1 MKTIAFVTYDK
12 QPDATPDDALAAE
25 ALRER
30 NCRVDCIPWNRA
42 GIDWASYDMIV
53 LRSCWDYHVYPQEF
67 SSWLDHLQK
76 TGCRVSNPVS
86 VVRDNM
92 HKKYLFDLQ
101 RKGVAIPVTFLFAQG
116 NTVNLPGIFE
126 KHGWEKAVI
135 KPAVSAGGVDTW
147 LGTSATMHEDNKELN
162 RLLSGKD
169 MIVQE
174 YSEAIVTAGEL
185 SLLFF
190 NGEFSHAVCKTP
202 QPDEFRINTKYKGMI
217 ASTDVSV
224 QHIATAARA
233 LELYGVD
240 NLYARV
246 DGIVEHN
253 VFRLMELELIEP
265 AIFFQHAPGSA
276 EEFANALLH
285 RVESMEA

>member
-1 MKTIAFVTYDK
+1 MKTIAFVTYEK

-30 NCRVDCIPWNRA
+30 GCRVDCIPWNREA
-42 GIDWASYDMIV
+42 VDWASYDMIV
-53 LRSCWDYHVYPQEF
+53 LRSCWDYHVYPEQF
-67 SSWLDHLQK
+67 SAWLDHIEK
-76 TGCRVSNPVS
+76 TGARLWNPVN

-101 RKGVAIPVTFLFAQG
+101 RKGVSIPTTFLFTQG
-116 NTVNLPGIFE
+116 NTVNLIGLYQ

-147 LGTSATMHEDNKELN
+147 LGTIATIEEDNKELN
-162 RLLSGKD
+162 RLLAGKD

-190 NGEFSHAVCKTP
+190 NGEFSHAVCKKP
-202 QPDEFRINTKYKGMI
+202 QPDEFRINTKYKGI
-217 ASTDVSV
+217 IGPTEVTV

-240 NLYARV
+240 SLYARV
-246 DGIVEHN
+246 DGIVEDN

-276 EEFANALLH
+276 EEFANALLQ
-285 RVESMEA
+285 RIESMVA